1 MARLL
6 VESGDDSGM
15 IYSLGSEP
23 VLIGRAPDCAIQLLD
38 RRISRYHAR
47 IIATELGFD
56 LEDMESRNGT
66 FLNHHQVTGRV
77 KLNHND
83 TIAVGGTQLLFELDP
98 SEMPR
103 PDDTA
108 QRVRLAVGLT
118 PSVRAAKPVDSDTT
132 PLGVRVPLRNDVIA
146 DPAHRLQVLY
156 QLSGAFRGEL
166 DSHNLL
172 NKLMNLIW
180 RVIAPDRGVIFL
192 QDAESGT
199 LKPVTVKTEASTAR
213 EIIISQQVVEKA
225 MAEKTA
231 ILVADAMA
239 QPGFDPSE
247 SMIRSNI
254 RSIICTPL
262 VAHGRSFGVIYVDTQ
277 GEYGYGMRSFSSD
290 DLELMTGIT
299 NQAALALEN
308 ARLHEDTLK
317 HQKLERELEIARDIQ
332 EQLLPA
338 NYPTIAGL
346 DVAALCEP
354 ARQVGGD
361 YYDFFEVGDGRTALV
376 LADASGKGVPAA
388 ISVAMVRTAIRA
400 RVRTQTDVDL
410 GTMVAGLNAA
420 FCHDRLRDNYVTL
433 CIMLY
438 DPAANTITYTNAGN
452 VPPLVFRA
460 DGEIQTLT
468 AGGPLLAALEEATYD
483 AEVVTL
489 NPGDVVL
496 MYSDGLT
503 DTHNLRGEMFGEE
516 RLTQAMRHARELS
529 ARRISDYL
537 MDSIARFR
545 ETREPFDDLTLV
557 VLKVKPNDLQEN
569 QTQYDDD
576 ELM

>member
-1 MARLL
+1 MARLV
-6 VESGDDSGM
+6 VESGNDSGM
-15 IYSLGSEP
+15 IYPLGDEP
-23 VLIGRAPDCAIQLLD
+23 VLVGRAPDCAIQLLD

-47 IIATELGFD
+47 IIATDLGFD

-77 KLNHND
+77 NLSHND
-83 TIAVGGTQLLFELDP
+83 VIALGGTQLLFELDP

-103 PDDTA
+103 AEDTA
-108 QRVRLAVGLT
+108 QRVRLTAGVL
-118 PSVRAAKPVDSDTT
+118 PSVRAAKPVDADTT
-132 PLGVRVPLRNDVIA
+132 PLGVRIPLRNDVIA

-172 NKLMNLIW
+172 TKLMSLIW

-192 QDAESGT
+192 QDPETGV
-199 LKPVTVKTEASTAR
+199 LKPVTVKTESPAGE
-213 EIIISQQVVEKA
+213 EIVISQQVVEKA
-225 MAEKTA
+225 LSENTA
-231 ILVADAMA
+231 ILVGDTRNHG
-239 QPGFDPSE
+239 GFDQSE

-308 ARLHEDTLK
+308 ARLHEETLK

-338 NYPTIAGL
+338 NYPAIPGL

-376 LADASGKGVPAA
+376 LGDASGKGVPAA
-388 ISVAMVRTAIRA
+388 ISVAMVRTAIRS

-410 GTMVAGLNAA
+410 GQMVAGLNSA
-420 FCHDRLRDNYVTL
+420 FCHDRLRDNYITL

-438 DPAANTITYTNAGN
+438 DPAQSTITYTNAGN
-452 VPPLVFRA
+452 VPPLLLRA
-460 DGEIQTLT
+460 SGEVQTLT
-468 AGGPLLAALEEATYD
+468 AGGPLLAALEDATYE

-489 NPGDVVL
+489 HPGDVVL
-496 MYSDGLT
+496 VYSDGLT
-503 DTHNLRGEMFGEE
+503 DTHNLRGEMFGPE
-516 RLTQAMRHARELS
+516 RLKKAMRHARELS

-557 VLKVKPNDLQEN
+557 VAKAMPNDSQDN
-569 QTQYDDD
+569 QTQYDD
-576 ELM
+576 EIM